1 VTRFHE
7 LIVDADDPEA
17 ITQWWGG
24 VFGLEPRNEG
34 EDWWWLEEVPGL
46 GCDAVVFQPVPEPKT
61 AKNRM
66 HWDLYGD
73 VDDFVSRGAKVL
85 QVLPNWTVM
94 ADPEGN
100 EFCVFPE
107 P

>member
-7 LIVDADDPEA
+7 LIVDADDPKA
-17 ITQWWGG
+17 ITQWWAD
-24 VFGLEPRNEG
+24 VFGLTPRNEG
-34 EDWWWLEEVPGL
+34 EEWWWLEEVPGL
-46 GCDAVVFQPVPEPKT
+46 GCTVVFQPVPEPKT
-61 AKNRM
+61 VKNRM
-66 HWDLYGD
+66 HWDLYGV

-85 QVLPNWTVM
+85 QELPYWTVM
-94 ADPEGN
+94 SDPEGN